1 MKLEL
6 NGGIYYHLSMKAK
19 LTQIPKTMD
28 NGLLG
33 FPFCAN
39 LDELDAH
46 VAIMGIPYGLPYYP
60 NELAND
66 QSLTPDL
73 LRQNAQDGA
82 WHEPRTIKHFDWD
95 LGGDLL
101 HNQNIQVFDC
111 GNVTSDLKDPRE
123 HYRRAEKAVKKI
135 FNADATLISIGGDH
149 GIPIPIFRG
158 LPKNQK
164 ITLVQVDAHLDWRDE
179 INGEKEGYSSGIRRA
194 SEMDHISEIFQIG
207 LRGVGSGRHEEF
219 ESAKNYGAH
228 LISAYEV
235 HELGIKNILERIPE
249 GSIYLTIDADG
260 LDPTIMPA
268 VNAPTPG
275 GLNWIQIRELIHGLV
290 SKGRVLGMDLV
301 EISPSFEGR
310 RMTFIH
316 AERIICNF
324 IGAIVR
330 AGYFN

>member
-1 MKLEL
+1 M
-6 NGGIYYHLSMKAK
+6 ISK
-19 LTQIPKTMD
+19 LTEIPKGLE

-39 LDELDAH
+39 LDSLDANI
-46 VAIMGIPYGLPYYP
+46 AILGIPYGLPYYP
-60 NELAND
+60 RELAND
-66 QSLTPDL
+66 QSLTPDM
-73 LRQNAQDGA
+73 LRRNAQDGA

-101 HNQNIQVFDC
+101 HGQDIRVVDC
-111 GNVTSDLKDPRE
+111 GNVTFDLNDPKE
-123 HYRRAEKAVKKI
+123 HYRRAVSAVKKI
-135 FNADATLISIGGDH
+135 FESHTTLISIGGDH
-149 GIPIPIFRG
+149 GVPIPIFRG
-158 LPKNQK
+158 LPKKQK
-164 ITLVQVDAHLDWRDE
+164 ITLVQIDAHLDWRDE

-194 SEMDHISEIFQIG
+194 SEMEHIGDIFQIG
-207 LRGVGSGRHEEF
+207 LRGVGSGRQEEF

-235 HELGIKNILERIPE
+235 HKFGIDSVLEKIPE
-249 GSIYLTIDADG
+249 GPIYLTLDADG

-275 GLNWIQIRELIHGLV
+275 GLNWIQIREFIHGLV
-290 SKGRVLGMDLV
+290 KKGRVLGMDLV

-316 AERIICNF
+316 AERLICNF
-324 IGAIVR
+324 IGATVK
-330 AGYFN
+330 AGYYT